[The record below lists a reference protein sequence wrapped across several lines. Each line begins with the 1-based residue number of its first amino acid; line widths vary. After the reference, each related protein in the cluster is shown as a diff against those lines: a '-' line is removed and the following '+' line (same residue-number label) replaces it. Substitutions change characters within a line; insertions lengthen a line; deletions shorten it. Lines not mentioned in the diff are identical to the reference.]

1 LHPDSFREDS
11 SDKPSIAEMDQ
22 VALLLDTSK
31 QFGFT
36 VDLASSSFHPSGS
49 PPGAANGPMDER
61 TIEADA
67 KHNAVQQP
75 LALLF

>member
-31 QFGFT
+31 HFGFT
-36 VDLASSSFHPSGS
+36 VDLASWGGEKNGA